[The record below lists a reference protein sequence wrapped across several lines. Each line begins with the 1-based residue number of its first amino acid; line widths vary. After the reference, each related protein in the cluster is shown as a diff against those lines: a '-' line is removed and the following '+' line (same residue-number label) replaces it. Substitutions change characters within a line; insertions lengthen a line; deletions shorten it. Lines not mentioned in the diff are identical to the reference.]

1 MKKIYVILVAAF
13 FGLFI
18 NAASAQVFTS
28 GFESWTSSAP
38 IVPTDWFGTKT
49 SFVADSISQYTT
61 APHGGTYACKLK
73 NRLNTNKRLT
83 TQNVSIDSGKTYQM
97 TFWIKGHGL
106 LKAGYYKGVGSS
118 GNNYVYNSTLFD
130 TINTNTWIQKSFNL
144 AADTTSA
151 AAQFIILVKMTQGD
165 LEDIQVDDVNI
176 DTVTAIIQ
184 PADTVSIYDIQY
196 STSANF
202 ASAYEDSTVVT
213 GGVVTAICT
222 QGMFIQSGL
231 GAWNGLYIYSSPLIA
246 SSGVQEGDSVYVT
259 GKVDEYFQCTELTN
273 ITNINIVGSGY
284 SYQPHDITLLTE
296 ELEGVLVKISN
307 ARVIAPP
314 DYGMYPVTATGNIAD
329 SVKVHDLCDT
339 TLYLV
344 VNNFYNIT
352 GPVHYSFNEYRILSI
367 NSEQT
372 SSISETEELSFTVY
386 PNPVSATLNI
396 NDIEGI
402 SQINIVNILGE
413 TVATYSV
420 SGNTANLN
428 VSNLQ
433 SGIYFVTLLKQNV
446 ISGKAKFIKE

>member
-13 FGLFI
+13 FGLSI

-28 GFESWTSSAP
+28 GFENWSSSAP
-38 IVPTDWFGTKT
+38 IVPTDWYGSK
-49 SFVADSISQYTT
+49 SNISSDSVAQYTT
-61 APHGGTYACKLK
+61 SVHGGTYACKLK
-73 NRLNTNKRLT
+73 SSTTSHKRFT
-83 TQNVSIDSGKTYQM
+83 TQGVPIVAGKTYKID
-97 TFWIKGHGL
+97 FWVRGHGEIRT
-106 LKAGYYKGVGSS
+106 GCYKGAGSTGAS
-118 GNNYVYNSTLFD
+118 YYTYNDYIVVNSTD
-130 TINTNTWIQKSFNL
+130 WTKYTQSITV
-144 AADTTSA
+144 DTTSA
-151 AAQFIILVKMTQGD
+151 VAQFILSVRNTRSDMD
-165 LEDIQVDDVNI
+165 FIQVDDLTI
-176 DTVTAIIQ
+176 DTATAVVAE
-184 PADTVSIYDIQY
+184 ADTVSIYDIQY

-202 ASAYEDSTVVT
+202 ASAYDDSTVVT